1 LAATIKDKTGV
12 ESELIS
18 GGGGIFDV
26 VVDGEMI
33 FSKHEVDRFPEPD
46 EILSKLENP

>member
-1 LAATIKDKTGV
+1 MAASIKDETGV
-12 ESELIS
+12 ESELIC

>member
-1 LAATIKDKTGV
+1 MAASIKGETGV
-12 ESELIS
+12 ESELIC

-33 FSKHEVDRFPEPD
+33 FSKHEAGRFPESD
-46 EILSKLENP
+46 EILSKLEDL

>member
-1 LAATIKDKTGV
+1 MAATIKDETGV

-26 VVDGEMI
+26 VVDGDMI
-33 FSKHEVDRFPEPD
+33 FSKHEVDRFPESD
-46 EILSKLENP
+46 EILSKLRNL

>member
-1 LAATIKDKTGV
+1 LAATIKGETGV
-12 ESELIS
+12 ESELVC

-33 FSKHEVDRFPEPD
+33 FSKHELDRFPEPE
-46 EILSKLENP
+46 EILSKIQST

>member
-1 LAATIKDKTGV
+1 LAATIKDETGV
-12 ESELIS
+12 DSELIC

-46 EILSKLENP
+46 EILSKLENR

>member
-1 LAATIKDKTGV
+1 LAATIKGETGV
-12 ESELIS
+12 ESELIC

-33 FSKHEVDRFPEPD
+33 FSKHELDRFPEPD
-46 EILSKLENP
+46 EILAKIQSA

>member
-1 LAATIKDKTGV
+1 LAATIEGETGV
-12 ESELIS
+12 ESELIC

-33 FSKHEVDRFPEPD
+33 FSKHEAGRFPESD
-46 EILSKLENP
+46 EILSKLRGI

>member
-1 LAATIKDKTGV
+1 LAASIKGETGV
-12 ESELIS
+12 EPELIC

-33 FSKHEVDRFPEPD
+33 FSKHEAGRFPEPD
-46 EILSKLENP
+46 EILSKLEDL

>member
-1 LAATIKDKTGV
+1 MAASIKDETGV
-12 ESELIS
+12 ESELIC

-33 FSKHEVDRFPEPD
+33 FSKHEADRFPEPD
-46 EILSKLENP
+46 EILSKLRNA

>member
-1 LAATIKDKTGV
+1 MAATIKGEVGV
-12 ESELIS
+12 ESELIC

>member
-1 LAATIKDKTGV
+1 MAATIKDQTGV
-12 ESELIS
+12 ESELIP